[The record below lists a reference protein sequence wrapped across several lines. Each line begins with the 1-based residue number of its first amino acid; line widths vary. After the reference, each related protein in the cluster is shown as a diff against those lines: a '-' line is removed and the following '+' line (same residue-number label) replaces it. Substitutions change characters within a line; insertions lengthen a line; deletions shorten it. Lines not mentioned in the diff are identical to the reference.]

1 MLQLQTTTN
10 ERKTKMKVI
19 HTLSFDCDTC
29 YGKGWLFYGGNEDY
43 NVEPCDCNPNSD
55 FDGSLFTNGENE

>member
-1 MLQLQTTTN
+1 MLQLPKQH

-19 HTLSFDCDTC
+19 KTLEFDCDTC

-43 NVEPCDCNPNSD
+43 NVEPCDCNPTSD
-55 FDGSLFTNGENE
+55 FDGSLFVKEQD

>member
-1 MLQLQTTTN
+1 MKMI
-10 ERKTKMKVI
+10 KTI
-19 HTLSFDCDTC
+19 QFDCDTC